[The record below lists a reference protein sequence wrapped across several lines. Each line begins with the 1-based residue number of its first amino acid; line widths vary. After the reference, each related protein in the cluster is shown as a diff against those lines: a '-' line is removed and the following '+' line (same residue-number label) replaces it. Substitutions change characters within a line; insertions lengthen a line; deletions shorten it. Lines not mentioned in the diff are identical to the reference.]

1 MKHYCSITKILLCLL
16 NSSSS
21 KTANILEVFLK
32 DFQTDNTMLPF
43 LSDMLE
49 NLVLILLRMF
59 IKSKIIEDAVTA
71 YDLTKIDVEKKENQ
85 IILGIL

>member
-1 MKHYCSITKILLCLL
+1 
-16 NSSSS
+16 
-21 KTANILEVFLK
+21 
-32 DFQTDNTMLPF
+32 MLPF

-59 IKSKIIEDAVTA
+59 IKSKIIEDAGTA